1 MATVL
6 GILVKGA
13 GFGRIDRIVF
23 AGAGFS
29 RGYARKPWVKK
40 GILDES
46 KTDWQRNGGNG
57 MIRIRLSQDFFL
69 PLPTSF
75 IHWF

>member
-23 AGAGFS
+23 AGIGFLAWIIHEPPTAN
-29 RGYARKPWVKK
+29 ARKLVSAAL
-40 GILDES
+40 GL
-46 KTDWQRNGGNG
+46 
-57 MIRIRLSQDFFL
+57 F
-69 PLPTSF
+69 
-75 IHWF
+75 